1 MINDQIKEEKP
12 KYGISKEAE
21 KILALS
27 SGKIDK
33 YKYLTGEKISYF
45 NQKQIT
51 EQAKSTYL
59 PLGKSF
65 EKETK
70 SVNDT
75 GKNKLRVYTLQNLL
89 ISNLLLPRINSET
102 TNELERDEEEQK
114 VDKSKMLYKGYNK
127 TYGFRKF
134 KVIGVFYNNVRN
146 IFTNMNMT
154 NDEQNHLAKY
164 IKEFKSKTIT

>member
-1 MINDQIKEEKP
+1 MMINDQIKEEKP

-70 SVNDT
+70 SINDT
-75 GKNKLRVYTLQNLL
+75 GKNKLRVYTL
-89 ISNLLLPRINSET
+89 
-102 TNELERDEEEQK
+102 
-114 VDKSKMLYKGYNK
+114 
-127 TYGFRKF
+127 
-134 KVIGVFYNNVRN
+134 
-146 IFTNMNMT
+146 
-154 NDEQNHLAKY
+154 
-164 IKEFKSKTIT
+164 

>member
-1 MINDQIKEEKP
+1 MMQLLPSDNPLRFRKNSFGKNVLEWIYNKTMMINDQIKEEKP
-12 KYGISKEAE
+12 KYGISREAE

-59 PLGKSF
+59 PLGKFF

-70 SVNDT
+70 SINDT
-75 GKNKLRVYTLQNLL
+75 GKDKLRIYTL
-89 ISNLLLPRINSET
+89 
-102 TNELERDEEEQK
+102 
-114 VDKSKMLYKGYNK
+114 
-127 TYGFRKF
+127 
-134 KVIGVFYNNVRN
+134 
-146 IFTNMNMT
+146 
-154 NDEQNHLAKY
+154 
-164 IKEFKSKTIT
+164 